1 MNTAQQP
8 QEQQGSG
15 ITLAQINEML
25 NGAGFPIINPQ
36 RVHALQE
43 LAPRERIIRA
53 IKAAKHDPGARTFL
67 SGLFQQAGITL
78 DVPPATPSQAGYQE
92 PPAPAQPAMPQQSYP
107 PATGRHSSGQQP
119 IQNSN
124 EGYANGGQGN
134 DSPRMNPEDR
144 MSVHVYG
151 GKAALCFE
159 ADITKGG
166 VPTIALDAATA
177 TAPRQYDW
185 TRKVRLQMTRHELP
199 VVAAVLLG
207 VMPSCEFKN
216 HGQDNSKGFSIERQQ
231 GGKVYIKVFAK
242 NEGVRGVPVM
252 APDVFYV
259 TALLM
264 RQLQKANPWLDGTSL
279 MSLIKATQY
288 QH

>member
-1 MNTAQQP
+1 MNAEQHQH
-8 QEQQGSG
+8 QHQQGSG
-15 ITLAQINEML
+15 ITLAQINELL

-36 RVHALQE
+36 RVQALQD

-53 IKAAKHDPGARTFL
+53 IKAAKHDVGARKFL
-67 SGLFQQAGITL
+67 SGLFQEAGITL
-78 DVPPATPSQAGYQE
+78 NPAAPVHGGYQS
-92 PPAPAQPAMPQQSYP
+92 PSAPQQAAVP
-107 PATGRHSSGQQP
+107 QQP
-119 IQNSN
+119 QPPTASSPGSGHQNSYN
-124 EGYANGGQGN
+124 GNDHGNGGHGN
-134 DSPRMNPEDR
+134 DAPRMNPEDR
-144 MSVHVYG
+144 KSVHVYG

-166 VPTIALDAATA
+166 VPTIALDAASS

-185 TRKVRLQMTRHELP
+185 SRKVRLQMTRHELP

-252 APDVFYV
+252 AADVFYV
-259 TALLM
+259 TSLLL
-264 RQLQKANPWLDGTSL
+264 RQIQKSSPWLDGTSL

-288 QH
+288 HQ